1 MSDYRHALSAACL
14 SRSTVAGRLEG
25 CPATA
30 DLYHAVGGCGFVDAA
45 RVPGWRVSGAR
56 LPRRLESTLERRSG
70 RWRMSKAMP
79 EDTVRE
85 KAEELRA
92 LYGLG

>member
-1 MSDYRHALSAACL
+1 LIFDELSNSGPAAGAICRRICGP
-14 SRSTVAGRLEG
+14 SWTG
-25 CPATA
+25 C
-30 DLYHAVGGCGFVDAA
+30 H
-45 RVPGWRVSGAR
+45 GAWK
-56 LPRRLESTLERRSG
+56 STLERRSG

>member
-1 MSDYRHALSAACL
+1 M
-14 SRSTVAGRLEG
+14 
-25 CPATA
+25 
-30 DLYHAVGGCGFVDAA
+30 DAA